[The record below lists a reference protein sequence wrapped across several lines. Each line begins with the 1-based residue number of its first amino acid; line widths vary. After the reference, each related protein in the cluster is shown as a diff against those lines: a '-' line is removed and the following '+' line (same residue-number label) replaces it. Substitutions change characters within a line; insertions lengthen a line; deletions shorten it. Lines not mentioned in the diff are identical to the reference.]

1 MTLVPFMAVTFF
13 NLPIEPPPHVVL
25 RSVEPAAETVNFE
38 TTTPE
43 LLQGLASSQPAPGT
57 LLQPIYP
64 APNDSGSGQH
74 QRSGSN
80 PETVQPSPPPKTPPQ
95 SEEQP
100 KESWRDSF
108 WRRYNGRT
116 GGSN

>member
-1 MTLVPFMAVTFF
+1 MFLTQLMAATFF
-13 NLPIEPPPHVVL
+13 TVPIASSPHVVL

-57 LLQPIYP
+57 LPQPIYP
-64 APNDSGSGQH
+64 APNDSGSGQR

-80 PETVQPSPPPKTPPQ
+80 PDVQPSPPPKTPPR